1 MLNWKHSPQLSGA
14 KNNWIGYAY
23 SNLRSIKCLIS
34 VTRISITEIYKEFY
48 TNDICST
55 EPKLCDW
62 IEETFIQNEA
72 LVGGKINLLAQNDPY
87 WHQVNLFYLQ
97 MEGLK
102 NGIKLRAD
110 EDPRYGSTGGE
121 GREGI

>member
-1 MLNWKHSPQLSGA
+1 MNRPKDTHA
-14 KNNWIGYAY
+14 H
-23 SNLRSIKCLIS
+23 SNLSSIKSVIS
-34 VTRISITEIYKEFY
+34 VTRISIIENYKEFY

-72 LVGGKINLLAQNDPY
+72 LVGGKINQLAQNDPY

-121 GREGI
+121 VSRKEI